1 MKTWQ
6 IKASL
11 KSYNLPIKQC
21 LSILSNIKPYTM
33 RNLFKLLAIICIT
46 ISACSTE
53 PKNAENHTLPDTAT
67 VTIKPVELDSD
78 NPESIDSS
86 EYVMYPLANKQTDA
100 DDSGGSFI
108 SKGRSDSKTYWNI
121 IFYNTAIKKSHLLN
135 EKGKMVI
142 LSYNQNGYD
151 SYSSDNNYQTLG
163 VTQTKGYILYSVVSS
178 DFNKD
183 GKLDY
188 YDPKYLFIS
197 DKQGHNFKQIS
208 PDNKNVLNWQLVEKT
223 GIILFNTVTD
233 KNNDKAFDE
242 KDVTIPYTYNLKTGK
257 PAEQV
262 FPAEFSE
269 MVNKVHNQQWP
280 VKKKK

>member
-1 MKTWQ
+1 
-6 IKASL
+6 
-11 KSYNLPIKQC
+11 
-21 LSILSNIKPYTM
+21 
-33 RNLFKLLAIICIT
+33 
-46 ISACSTE
+46 
-53 PKNAENHTLPDTAT
+53 
-67 VTIKPVELDSD
+67 
-78 NPESIDSS
+78 
-86 EYVMYPLANKQTDA
+86 
-100 DDSGGSFI
+100 
-108 SKGRSDSKTYWNI
+108 
-121 IFYNTAIKKSHLLN
+121 
-135 EKGKMVI
+135 MVI

-197 DKQGHNFKQIS
+197 DKQGNNFKQIS

-242 KDVTIPYTYNLKTGK
+242 RMLLSHTPII
-257 PAEQV
+257 
-262 FPAEFSE
+262 
-269 MVNKVHNQQWP
+269 
-280 VKKKK
+280 